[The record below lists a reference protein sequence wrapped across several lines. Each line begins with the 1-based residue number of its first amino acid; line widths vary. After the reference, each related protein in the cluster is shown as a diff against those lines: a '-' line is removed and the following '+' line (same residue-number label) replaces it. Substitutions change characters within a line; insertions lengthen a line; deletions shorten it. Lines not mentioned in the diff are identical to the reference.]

1 MRLFKSLLQ
10 QKKLRLNDVE
20 NNKSVKFIDEN
31 FEEIQADRK

>member
-1 MRLFKSLLQ
+1 MTLFKFLLQ

>member
-1 MRLFKSLLQ
+1 MRSFKFLLQ
-10 QKKLRLNDVE
+10 QKKLRLNDAE